1 MKNKTI
7 TFKINLLTWHLK
19 PYKKWNVN
27 SEWEKGFLC
36 FTIILIKD
44 LIPSKEKKNDANFSI
59 VHSGGGKHWHNLR
72 LTDNQ
77 VVRIVKIIEEK

>member
-19 PYKKWNVN
+19 PYRKWNVHH
-27 SEWEKGFLC
+27 EFEKGFLC
-36 FTIILIKD
+36 FTIILSPEP
-44 LIPSKEKKNDANFSI
+44 IPSKEKKNDANFGI
-59 VHSGGGKHWHNLR
+59 VHAGGGKNWHNLR
-72 LTDNQ
+72 LTDHQ